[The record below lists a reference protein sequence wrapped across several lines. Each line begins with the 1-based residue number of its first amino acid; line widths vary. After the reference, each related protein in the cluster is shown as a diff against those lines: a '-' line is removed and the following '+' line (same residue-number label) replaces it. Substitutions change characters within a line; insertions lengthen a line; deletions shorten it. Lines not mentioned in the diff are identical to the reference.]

1 MLIHVHRAK
10 QESKTKLHGRYIR
23 SVVVLRFHSFRFL
36 NMCDDG
42 LLSGEERERE
52 RERRMH
58 TRTHTHT
65 YTHTH
70 THTHVQIHT
79 HTYTHTLT

>member
-1 MLIHVHRAK
+1 MEVLIHVHRAK

-42 LLSGEERERE
+42 LLSGEERERAVS
-52 RERRMH
+52 
-58 TRTHTHT
+58 
-65 YTHTH
+65 YTHL
-70 THTHVQIHT
+70 
-79 HTYTHTLT
+79 TLPTRPLV